1 MSDRT
6 RLGLSVLGAGIALGV
21 AGDLLLRETP
31 WGLNWALWAACLAV
45 AAVIAARIGHF
56 DAPHSW
62 KWLLAVTV
70 LFSAG
75 LAWRASPMLA
85 ALNLAAAGAAAAVSA
100 GALRSGVTSY
110 AVSAGMLAAETVAG
124 PLPAG
129 TAVDW
134 SDVPRSRWSGHA
146 GAAARGFAIALPLL
160 FVFGGLFAAA
170 DAVFEGF
177 TRDLLGVED
186 VSVHVLVIVLWTWL
200 ASGIVHHL
208 LTRRES
214 VAVPIK
220 QRLGAVEVG
229 VVLGLLNLLFLVFV
243 LVQLRYLFGGDD
255 HVLETT
261 GLTYSEYARRGFFEL
276 VAVGALAVPLVL
288 LGDSLARPRRL
299 FRALTVVLV
308 ALLAIVMVSAV
319 ERMRLYTDAYGLTQL
334 RLYTLAFLFWLAVV
348 VVWMLAT
355 VLRERHSLFM
365 PGALVAGFV
374 AVALLNVLNPDA
386 LIARTNI
393 ERHVQGRQKLD
404 TYYLGGLSADA
415 TPTILSRLDDVPSSG
430 RTFLV
435 SRLEGDAGGRRTWN
449 WSRSRAQDALDD
461 YASSVAAA
469 SR

>member
-1 MSDRT
+1 M
-6 RLGLSVLGAGIALGV
+6 
-21 AGDLLLRETP
+21 
-31 WGLNWALWAACLAV
+31 
-45 AAVIAARIGHF
+45 
-56 DAPHSW
+56 
-62 KWLLAVTV
+62 
-70 LFSAG
+70 
-75 LAWRASPMLA
+75 
-85 ALNLAAAGAAAAVSA
+85 
-100 GALRSGVTSY
+100 
-110 AVSAGMLAAETVAG
+110 
-124 PLPAG
+124 
-129 TAVDW
+129 
-134 SDVPRSRWSGHA
+134 
-146 GAAARGFAIALPLL
+146 
-160 FVFGGLFAAA
+160 
-170 DAVFEGF
+170 
-177 TRDLLGVED
+177 
-186 VSVHVLVIVLWTWL
+186 
-200 ASGIVHHL
+200 
-208 LTRRES
+208 
-214 VAVPIK
+214 
-220 QRLGAVEVG
+220 
-229 VVLGLLNLLFLVFV
+229 
-243 LVQLRYLFGGDD
+243 
-255 HVLETT
+255 
-261 GLTYSEYARRGFFEL
+261 
-276 VAVGALAVPLVL
+276 L

-348 VVWMLAT
+348 VVWMLAM